1 LNLRH
6 PAPKAGALPDCATP
20 RGFLHDVVYPMPVA
34 LSKPISEIEVVSVW
48 VGWEMGC
55 AAATGRVPGAPP
67 EVLRWVFSGRGGI
80 SHRVVGPQGWPHGWR
95 GREQAG
101 AQVLERRL
109 GCPVLAGL
117 LTAGPSVSALMPSVS
132 ALMPSVSALMPSVSA
147 LMPSVSALMPSVPA
161 IMPSVPALLS
171 APHPRCSPLPLEPQ
185 DLPPDLAL
193 VVDLHQTTGGRFSR

>member
-1 LNLRH
+1 LRRRH
-6 PAPKAGALPDCATP
+6 WSSAWRRRLSLLAL
-20 RGFLHDVVYPMPVA
+20 
-34 LSKPISEIEVVSVW
+34 
-48 VGWEMGC
+48 
-55 AAATGRVPGAPP
+55 P
-67 EVLRWVFSGRGGI
+67 EVLRCVFSGRGGI

-117 LTAGPSVSALMPSVS
+117 LTAGPSL
-132 ALMPSVSALMPSVSA
+132 SALMPSVSA

-161 IMPSVPALLS
+161 IMPSVSALMPSVPAPMPSVLALMPSVPALMPSVPALMPSVPALMPSVPALMPS

-193 VVDLHQTTGGRFSR
+193 VVDLHQATGGRFSR